1 MEPLG
6 QDDPAIHPL
15 QDKNKLTS
23 VYMDLTYDIQIL
35 QNSQPQM
42 SRVDTQDVSDL
53 DIWNKDKM
61 MMTQTLK

>member
-15 QDKNKLTS
+15 QDINKLTS

-53 DIWNKDKM
+53 DIWHKDKM